1 MNTDLIPS
9 PDTIPVNW
17 WWFQILLLFTF
28 LIHLILMNFVLG
40 GSLITLWDI
49 LKGKPLNRDAKSIP
63 TMVALAVNFGVP
75 PLLFV
80 QVLYGNFFYTSSVM
94 MAIAWIMVVPVLI
107 LAYYGAYIFT
117 EKVDKAPV
125 WSKISLSIS
134 ALFLLIIA
142 FIYVNNNTLALTP
155 GRWGEYFNHSGGNFF
170 NWGERTLIPRYLHM
184 VIGAIAIAG
193 LGKAIYYHFS
203 KIASTEKKKAEITR
217 GLKIFG
223 WFTIIQI
230 VMGVW
235 FWMALPKDI
244 MMLFMGKNIAYTAI
258 MLVSWIF
265 GLLILHSALTGKLK
279 TASLFGVIT
288 MVLMVIM
295 RDLVRHAYLGD
306 IFHPTDL
313 VVSPQASPL
322 IAFLLIFVI
331 GLGAIYYMIKLLTK
345 PSTEKS

>member
-1 MNTDLIPS
+1 MNTDLIPL

-28 LIHLILMNFVLG
+28 LIHLLLMNFVLG
-40 GSLITLWDI
+40 GSLISLWDL
-49 LKGKPLNRDAKSIP
+49 LKGKPISNDAKSIP
-63 TMVALAVNFGVP
+63 TMLALAVNFGIP

-80 QVLYGNFFYTSSVM
+80 QVLYGHFFYTSSVM

-117 EKVDKAPV
+117 AKLEKAPL

-155 GRWGEYFNHSGGNFF
+155 GRWGEYFKHSGGTFF
-170 NWGERTLIPRYLHM
+170 NWGEQTLIPRYLHM

-193 LGKAIYYHFS
+193 LGKAIYYHFY
-203 KIASTEKKKAEITR
+203 KKADPEKKKLEISR

-244 MMLFMGKNIAYTAI
+244 MMLFMGKNIAYTII
-258 MLVSWIF
+258 MVVSWLL
-265 GLLILHSALTGKLK
+265 GLLILHAAFSGKLL
-279 TASLFGVIT
+279 TSTIYGTTT

-295 RDLVRHAYLGD
+295 RDLVRQAYLGD
-306 IFHPTDL
+306 IFHPKDL
-313 VVSPQASPL
+313 IVTPQASPL
-322 IAFLLIFVI
+322 IAFLLIFIV
-331 GLGAIYYMIKLLTK
+331 GLGAIFYMIKLITK
-345 PSTEKS
+345 PSIEKS